1 MLGYDWP
8 RVHAMLTALPVALLT
23 TAVLCELAALV
34 WRSESLRQ
42 TGFVTLV
49 AGTLGAGAA
58 VIAGLQAEDR
68 IDHGPAIHALMEEH
82 QELGLITLGIFAVVA
97 IWRVAR
103 RRRMGGRERLAAFV
117 LSVAG
122 LLVLVDTAHHGGK
135 LVFEHAAGVSN
146 AALRAELEDR
156 GAGHEHAGGAAPEH
170 GPGGHE
176 HGAGAADEREPG
188 AHERGEGE
196 AGAGHAHGD
205 AGPAGDSGAGRGPGA
220 GSPPHAHPPGTPPH
234 RD

>member
-1 MLGYDWP
+1 SWGSTRRCASPTSCSTSTATPAMRRRRSSGGWCGPGSTGGRAGGGSTTTRPIRRPRSTGRRGKRMGGGETMLGYDWP

-97 IWRVAR
+97 IWRVA
-103 RRRMGGRERLAAFV
+103 
-117 LSVAG
+117 
-122 LLVLVDTAHHGGK
+122 
-135 LVFEHAAGVSN
+135 
-146 AALRAELEDR
+146 
-156 GAGHEHAGGAAPEH
+156 
-170 GPGGHE
+170 
-176 HGAGAADEREPG
+176 
-188 AHERGEGE
+188 
-196 AGAGHAHGD
+196 
-205 AGPAGDSGAGRGPGA
+205 
-220 GSPPHAHPPGTPPH
+220 
-234 RD
+234 